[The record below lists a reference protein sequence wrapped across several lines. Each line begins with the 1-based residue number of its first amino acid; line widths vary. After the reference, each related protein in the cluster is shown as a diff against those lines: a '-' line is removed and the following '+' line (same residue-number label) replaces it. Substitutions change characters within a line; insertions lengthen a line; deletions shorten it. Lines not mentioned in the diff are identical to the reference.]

1 MPQCQ
6 TINDL
11 FSNKLCCHTV
21 SDQHSANPAQSAE
34 GLRRAS
40 LTKLQARHV
49 HLDQFRHTSPTNFL
63 LTL

>member
-1 MPQCQ
+1 MAPCQ

-11 FSNKLCCHTV
+11 FSNRLCCHTV
-21 SDQHSANPAQSAE
+21 SDQHSANPAQSA
-34 GLRRAS
+34 GNLWRAS

-49 HLDQFRHTSPTNFL
+49 HLDQFRHTSPTNLL

>member
-6 TINDL
+6 T
-11 FSNKLCCHTV
+11 SNNLLSIKLCRKTV
-21 SDQHSANPAQSAE
+21 SEQHSSNLAQSVG

-49 HLDQFRHTSPTNFL
+49 YLDQFRHTSSTNLL